1 MALRKQEPKTAK
13 FNHQLGFTDMSGASS
28 RQHHHIKG
36 LAIALAFLAQAAL
49 VCMSYARAPNKAY
62 LIGPRDVLLM
72 TIYAGG
78 EKQQEVELTVSSGG
92 KINVPFIGALKAE
105 GLTLSQLEA
114 AVTKPLAQDYFVD
127 PSVNIT
133 IKEYHSLQY
142 YISGAVKQPG
152 LFEMSST
159 STLLELIAKA
169 GGVLPER
176 GNVAY
181 ILRDSTGQIVEGEDV
196 EALISNREPLK
207 VDLKSLLDQGNMSH
221 NVTLKSGDVVYIP
234 LQTALRLGESKVYVE
249 GEVKEPGVY
258 DYRPGLTAMNACIMA
273 GGFDKFAA
281 PNRTRIIREDGEEK
295 VVIKINL
302 NDVKT
307 GEVRDIELKPG
318 DRIHVPESWF

>member
-1 MALRKQEPKTAK
+1 MR
-13 FNHQLGFTDMSGASS
+13 DASS
-28 RQHHHIKG
+28 RRPHQRSKG
-36 LAIALAFLAQAAL
+36 LIIALALLAQSTL
-49 VCMSYARAPNKAY
+49 ICMSHARPPNKAY
-62 LIGPRDVLLM
+62 LIGPRDVIVM
-72 TIYAGG
+72 AIYAGG
-78 EKQQEVELTVSSGG
+78 EKQQEVELTVSSRG

-105 GLTLSQLEA
+105 GMTLSQLEV
-114 AVTKPLAQDYFVD
+114 AVTKPLARDYFVD
-127 PSVNIT
+127 PLVNIA

-142 YISGAVKQPG
+142 YISGAVKEPG
-152 LFEMSST
+152 LFEMRSR

-181 ILRDSTGQIVEGEDV
+181 ILRDSTEQVVEGEDV
-196 EALISNREPLK
+196 EDLISNREPLK
-207 VDLKSLLDQGNMSH
+207 VDLKSLLDRGNMRH

-234 LQTALRLGESKVYVE
+234 LQTALNLGESKVYVE

-281 PNRTRIIREDGEEK
+281 PNRTRIIRADDEEK
-295 VVIKINL
+295 TIIKINL
-302 NDVKT
+302 NDVKK